1 MYFLR
6 SQALYSTEVGNIAL
20 MVSKQTKIVAVL
32 TQTTPEQMVVCFG
45 LFVIVHYFETYTFF
59 QERRFE

>member
-1 MYFLR
+1 
-6 SQALYSTEVGNIAL
+6 

-59 QERRFE
+59 RKGDLSEMQIESQHIGV